1 MGQDGWRRSDAWI
14 FVAVVMANGAGRHM
28 RSATTRRP
36 EGVRLADVLS
46 MADHLRQ
53 SLPDRREVEEA
64 VRRLTGA
71 GLITVGDGRSG
82 WARSTAC
89 SRGCN
94 AARYRS
100 TPTGLSTTPT
110 TRPRSSNT
118 RAASN
123 PPKTESAG
131 QAGDQVVDQRGGP
144 GRIVGERTETVV
156 GRERRQGDDA
166 GHHDGGAE
174 GRAAR

>member
-53 SLPDRREVEEA
+53 MLPGRREVEAA

-71 GLITVGDGRSG
+71 GLITVADGWFRVT
-82 WARSTAC
+82 STGGNLWRNRRAGVGAVDTVYTQL
-89 SRGCN
+89 SR
-94 AARYRS
+94 
-100 TPTGLSTTPT
+100 
-110 TRPRSSNT
+110 RPL
-118 RAASN
+118 
-123 PPKTESAG
+123 P
-131 QAGDQVVDQRGGP
+131 
-144 GRIVGERTETVV
+144 
-156 GRERRQGDDA
+156 DDA
-166 GHHDGGAE
+166 DWTLDDADHAAAILE
-174 GRAAR
+174 YAGRAEPTDNPA